1 MWLDYIKSFLL
12 YQRFMSNAQW
22 CIIKAWCF
30 YCIEETE
37 IRLREDVS
45 LEILWHNDEERG
57 NTQRFKNLKRLPLSL
72 LINIEA
78 YMGWNPYG
86 WERMIRRKLYVE
98 QYLHRIWRHSNSYQQ
113 MWKKILTNTKLESLQ
128 GLCLNNMTKLI
139 LK

>member
-57 NTQRFKNLKRLPLSL
+57 NTQIQKSEKIASESVDKYWGIHGVKSIWLGKNDQKEVVCWTISAQNLEAFKFLSA
-72 LINIEA
+72 NV
-78 YMGWNPYG
+78 
-86 WERMIRRKLYVE
+86 KK
-98 QYLHRIWRHSNSYQQ
+98 NSYKHQAR
-113 MWKKILTNTKLESLQ
+113 I
-128 GLCLNNMTKLI
+128 I
-139 LK
+139 ARPVP